1 MHDFLIVWSERSLL
15 LWGLLNTVALSVLG
29 GLCALALGVLL
40 AMAMMPDSRPTA
52 RVVRAL
58 VDLARC
64 TPFLLFAY
72 VVYFGLPSVG
82 IRFDNWEAG
91 LGALSIY
98 HAAYVAEIV
107 RGAWVAQPQEPIEA
121 ARACGYFGFRLLRH
135 IVFPPLALASA
146 PVLGNQLVQ
155 IIKDSAFLTVIA
167 IPELTNAASSI
178 QSRRYVP
185 FASFIVAMLLY
196 WALCLIVEAA
206 VSAAG
211 RIAEVRR

>member
-40 AMAMMPDSRPTA
+40 AMAMMPHSRPVA
-52 RVVRAL
+52 RAVRAL

-121 ARACGYFGFRLLRH
+121 ARAYGYFGFRLLRH